1 MLDMNTSNTYTDDMA
16 KRRKALSDQVRQ
28 AVKASDLSRYR
39 IWQET
44 GIDQAALSR
53 FVHGEAGI
61 SLEALDKLADLLDLH
76 ITTGQS
82 RRRTHRRRSSKK
94 GG

>member
-1 MLDMNTSNTYTDDMA
+1 MNTSNANTDDMA

-44 GIDQAALSR
+44 GIDQGALSR
-53 FVHGEAGI
+53 FVRGKVGI

-82 RRRTHRRRSSKK
+82 RRRTESRRSSKK